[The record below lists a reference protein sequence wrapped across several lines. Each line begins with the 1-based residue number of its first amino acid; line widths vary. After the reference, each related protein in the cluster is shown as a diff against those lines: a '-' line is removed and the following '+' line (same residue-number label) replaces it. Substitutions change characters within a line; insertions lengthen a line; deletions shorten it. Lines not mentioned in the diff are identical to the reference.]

1 MIIEDQLQNSILR
14 NGDSL
19 IDWVNVITL
28 TREDT
33 IARVTFKNLKE
44 INIYLEQICFSLQA
58 IGIHLL

>member
-44 INIYLEQICFSLQA
+44 INIYLE
-58 IGIHLL
+58 